1 MNVLAAVWKRC
12 SYWRAPHVWLATI
25 GILCHVAI
33 SFFAPMFQPDQGNI
47 KTLMSYF
54 RIVAAAVYV
63 AVDLFVLFYKWRKV
77 QNIKSQ
83 MYSGKPYAILSQ
95 SDMRK
100 DALGVA
106 NFPYKTIIHLVCAFI
121 LFAAEDNLFQ
131 GVIGL
136 LQFYLPHL
144 STTNWAGTAVG
155 VFINMGFFFIT
166 FVVNMTSQYFAEC
179 IRNQRTSTIKDI
191 DDPSAPLKEVAFEN
205 LQVLDIMLIKK
216 NEKTN
221 MGTFALC
228 GHGLVNMR
236 LANGEN
242 KDKPFQSL
250 LGASKLEA
258 SAALA
263 SFCEKLKLGWMLSV
277 WKDHSAD
284 LIIRHDAQD
293 KIVLQPKHF
302 LPMGTICLQDTY
314 VQSRRPT
321 RALRLFMKLMAPT
334 GACSANVGQEISS
347 QTQGH
352 DG

>member
-1 MNVLAAVWKRC
+1 MKVLAAVGKRC

-47 KTLMSYF
+47 KKLMSSF
-54 RIVAAAVYV
+54 RIIVVAVYV
-63 AVDLFVLFYKWRKV
+63 AVDLFVLFYKWRKI

-83 MYSGKPYAILSQ
+83 LYSGKPYAILSE

-100 DALGVA
+100 DALGIC
-106 NFPYKTIIHLVCAFI
+106 NFPYKTIIHLVSAFI

-131 GVIGL
+131 GAIGI

-144 STTNWAGTAVG
+144 SSTNWAGTAVG
-155 VFINMGFFFIT
+155 VFINMGFFFLT
-166 FVVNMTSQYFAEC
+166 FVVNMTSQYLAEC

-191 DDPSAPLKEVAFEN
+191 DKNFEDQSASLKEVAFEN

-263 SFCEKLKLGWMLSV
+263 CFCSKLKFGWVLSV

-284 LIIRHDAQD
+284 LIIHDDAQE

-314 VQSRRPT
+314 VYSRPPHMCCFC
-321 RALRLFMKLMAPT
+321 L
-334 GACSANVGQEISS
+334 
-347 QTQGH
+347 
-352 DG
+352 